1 MRSKLL
7 ITFGAALIVALF
19 FSGCSVEKRLARMVK
34 NHPELLRDTVLIDYD
49 TTIIDIPAVHTDSVV
64 HINTFKSDTIIIEKE
79 HLRIQTVYR
88 NDSVFITGDCFGIKD
103 TIVSMEE
110 IHTKY
115 IVNKEKESFFWL
127 YMISIGIALIL
138 IYKELKSYGINRT

>member
-1 MRSKLL
+1 
-7 ITFGAALIVALF
+7 
-19 FSGCSVEKRLARMVK
+19 MVK

-115 IVNKEKESFFWL
+115 IVNQEKESFFWL
-127 YMISIGIALIL
+127 YFISIAIALIL
-138 IYKELKSYGINRT
+138 IYREFKSYGKK